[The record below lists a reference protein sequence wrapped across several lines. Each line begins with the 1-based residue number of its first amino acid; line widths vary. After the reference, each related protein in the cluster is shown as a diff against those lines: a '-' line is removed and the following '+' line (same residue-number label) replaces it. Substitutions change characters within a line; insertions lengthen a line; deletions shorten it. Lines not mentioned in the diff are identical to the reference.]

1 MAVPQPVSPDDLR
14 ANAQA
19 EGVRLAARTL
29 RSELRNTLATT
40 RGWAELLAEDPT
52 LPDHARHAAAAILV
66 STARAVNTMNNL
78 ARRTRVEKV
87 HWGAGVAPTIRLP
100 QPRPAPRRERE

>member
-1 MAVPQPVSPDDLR
+1 MAVPQPGSLDDLR
-14 ANAQA
+14 ATARA

-52 LPDHARHAAAAILV
+52 LPDHARHAAAAILA
-66 STARAVNTMNNL
+66 STTRAVNTMNDL
-78 ARRTRVEKV
+78 AQRTQVEKV
-87 HWGAGVAPTIRLP
+87 QWGAGVAPTIRRP
-100 QPRPAPRRERE
+100 QPRHAPRRERE